1 MPIYKRCSR
10 CGKRM
15 QSGTECRCNKLR
27 HHDYDKYG
35 RDRKSKKYYDSREWQ
50 QIRETVLEMDQR
62 YDVYQYMTKGIV
74 MIADTVHHIIPLK
87 DDWNKRNDIDN
98 LMSLNHDTHSM
109 IEAMYRKNKDEMQ
122 ETLKEMLT
130 RYRELVQQGGV

>member
-1 MPIYKRCSR
+1 
-10 CGKRM
+10 M
-15 QSGTECRCNKLR
+15 QSGAECQCNKLR